1 MRIIYPDSI
10 KKELRAL
17 EPFLAYDGEKFQVK
31 PDAPEGTR
39 ERYDAVRNK
48 MHELEKA

>member
-17 EPFLAYDGEKFQVK
+17 EPYLTYNGEEFQVK
-31 PDAPEGTR
+31 PDAPEGLQ
-39 ERYDAVRNK
+39 ERYDAVRRK
-48 MHELEKA
+48 MHELENS